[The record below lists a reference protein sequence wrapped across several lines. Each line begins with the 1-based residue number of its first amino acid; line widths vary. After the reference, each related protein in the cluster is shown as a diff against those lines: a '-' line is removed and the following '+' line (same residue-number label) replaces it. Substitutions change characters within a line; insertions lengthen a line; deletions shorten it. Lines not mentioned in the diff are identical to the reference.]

1 MTDVMMTMTMM
12 MTMMTMTTTMMMM
25 MMMMMMMT
33 TMMTMMMMIMTK
45 WILSAL
51 HKKAVLCAH
60 FISLLIMD
68 AFIILFHECA

>member
-1 MTDVMMTMTMM
+1 MMVVVVMMM
-12 MTMMTMTTTMMMM
+12 
-25 MMMMMMMT
+25 
-33 TMMTMMMMIMTK
+33 MMMMIMTK